1 MKRAAKSTCTVKG
14 YISFVLQWDYPF
26 LHERGP
32 YVGVGAFAICGVRQQ
47 IT

>member
-26 LHERGP
+26 LHDNANEL
-32 YVGVGAFAICGVRQQ
+32 
-47 IT
+47 